1 MKNAR
6 VLIPVFFNAPL
17 GGLQSHVRAQCTALR
32 KSGNHAVVMCKPGPF
47 ADILQND
54 GVEVLTTDYRDLQA
68 SIDTASAAGP
78 YDLVHAHPFQSRRVG
93 LAVAQSS
100 DVPLVVTF
108 HRNYL
113 DGLKEWH
120 NDADVILAVSPA
132 IRDSLLDDS
141 QIDASKL
148 MTMPNGVDLSAFSN
162 KLAAEGQFRNRLH
175 RRVRDHDG
183 NRPTIAFASRLD
195 ADKGCALDAIRH
207 CWIRCI
213 ETRAFTVDWSIAG
226 DGGERERLE
235 REAAALNDAAGRQ
248 MVRFHGWVD
257 EFELANFYKAADL
270 AIGPGRCAMEAMAC
284 GTPAIA
290 IGKNCYL
297 GLVEANRFPAAV
309 YTNFADSGHGG
320 YGSAPEA
327 MFDDIESVIH
337 DRNLLQHI
345 GHRSNALI
353 RAYFDQNLL
362 NDQLLSLYA
371 TLIGNGRRDSSG
383 GKRRREPALN

>member
-17 GGLQSHVRAQCTALR
+17 GGLHSHVRAQCTALR

-54 GVEVLTTDYRDLQA
+54 GVEVLTTDYQDLQA

-93 LAVAQSS
+93 LAVAKSTN
-100 DVPLVVTF
+100 VPLVVTF
-108 HRNYL
+108 HRNYR
-113 DGLKEWH
+113 DGLQEWH

-132 IRDSLLDDS
+132 IRDSLLSDS
-141 QIDASKL
+141 QICASKL
-148 MTMPNGVDLSAFSN
+148 MTIPNGVDLSAFSN
-162 KLAAEGQFRNRLH
+162 KLVEKSQFPNKG
-175 RRVRDHDG
+175 RRWVRDHDG
-183 NRPTIAFASRLD
+183 NRPIIVFASRLD
-195 ADKGCALDAIRH
+195 ADKGCALDAIRR
-207 CWIRCI
+207 CWTRCL
-213 ETRAFTVDWSIAG
+213 ETRAFTIDWSIAG

-235 REAAALNDAAGRQ
+235 REAAELNDAAGRQ
-248 MVRFHGWVD
+248 MVRFHGWID
-257 EFELANFYKAADL
+257 EFELANLYKAADL

-297 GLVEANRFPAAV
+297 GLVEADRFPAAV
-309 YTNFADSGHGG
+309 YTNFADSGHGD
-320 YGSAPEA
+320 YGSAPES
-327 MFDDIESVIH
+327 MFDDIEAVIH
-337 DRNLLQHI
+337 DRDLLQHI

-383 GKRRREPALN
+383 YKRLREPALN